1 MTPTNSNTQPFAL
14 IIEDDPKLTTIFAKA
29 LQMAD
34 FETEIVQ
41 DGDTALK
48 RLAATQPDIVVL
60 DVHLPYVSG
69 ADILQ
74 VIRNNERLNHTR
86 VIIVTADL
94 FKAES
99 LRDEA
104 DHVLL
109 KPVGFNR
116 LYDIITRL
124 QSTEANSNQGET

>member
-1 MTPTNSNTQPFAL
+1 MMTRNSRKQPFAL

-34 FETEIVQ
+34 YETEIVQ
-41 DGDTALK
+41 DGETALK
-48 RLAATQPDIVVL
+48 RLSDTQPDIIVL
-60 DVHLPYVSG
+60 DVHLPFVPG
-69 ADILQ
+69 TDILHI
-74 VIRNNERLNHTR
+74 VRNDERLSQTR

-94 FKAES
+94 FKAEA
-99 LRDEA
+99 LRSEA

-124 QSTEANSNQGET
+124 QSSKASSD